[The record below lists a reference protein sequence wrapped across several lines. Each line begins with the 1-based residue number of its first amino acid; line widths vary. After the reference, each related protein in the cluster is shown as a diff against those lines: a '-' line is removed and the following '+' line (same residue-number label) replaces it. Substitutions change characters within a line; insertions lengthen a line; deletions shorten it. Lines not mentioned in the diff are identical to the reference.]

1 MWTATDGT
9 NTYNLAGVSI
19 NKQIDG
25 LDFADITVNTDIATG
40 TVLTIKFGDLQ
51 VFKGVVTKKNVI
63 GNGEYQIHLVEEAI
77 ELQNMVVQDANGNY
91 VFTESNIVL
100 NDLIDLILTNS
111 GWTRISSDTT
121 TTIPAISFTYS
132 TKLDALYRVIKDY
145 VGEHLWFGDGQLS
158 RTDTVGTGDGT
169 TTTFSAT
176 LTYTPVVAGTV
187 TVNYTIGGTAYS
199 ATDDGAGNISGTDVT
214 GTIDY
219 STGAISLTFTTAP
232 DASTSITAAY
242 QQYISKGVYFGST
255 RNAYGT
261 VEIIQ
266 QNEEESI
273 ENRDINIVIVFGN
286 KESVYGIYND
296 GLGSKTAVF
305 KYGDAKT
312 ADECAAV
319 AAKIYDILK
328 NEYKRIE
335 IITKIQPIEPGDTVT
350 IGTTDYTVYEIE
362 IDEYSMT
369 LHLNAKRITLFDV
382 FGDKLVRYSG
392 SVQVGD
398 LVTHSFP
405 GQWMLF
411 GSTVGCKY
419 TFNIDDVTLVKNYT
433 INVTLDQYRK
443 GLSYGSAT
451 TGITNASATTGI
463 TNASATT
470 GITNASA
477 TTGVTNASNTTG
489 ISVGYATGA
498 DYETYGT
505 TPVYSET
512 TIYAGNTSYWYPSWS
527 STNTHDAF
535 MLMVV
540 ASIRT
545 ASGSADWCYMYIT
558 ETAVTNNTYSFTC
571 KVNGSSSV
579 VTAVA
584 TMTNTSSTY
593 TSWSVGIEAP
603 SGFSDLIVEWLHII
617 IIGFGHA
624 PIIVTDPGHGHTVTD
639 NGHTHTVTD
648 GGHTHTVT
656 DNGHTH
662 TVTDGG
668 HSHPETDD
676 VALLAS
682 YPSNVL
688 VYVNGTQIGTI
699 AGGAATTVSY
709 DITANLINGENTIEF
724 KPDTVNGS
732 TPGSIYIS
740 PKATMIVF

>member
-169 TTTFSAT
+169 TTAFSAT

-443 GLSYGSAT
+443 GLSYGSNT
-451 TGITNASATTGI
+451 TSITNASAVTNI
-463 TNASATT
+463 TNASAL
-470 GITNASA
+470 TNI
-477 TTGVTNASNTTG
+477 TNASNTTG
-489 ISVGYATGA
+489 VYNSSASASVSTSVATGVN
-498 DYETYGT
+498 YEVYGSV
-505 TPVYSET
+505 PVYSET
-512 TIYAGNTSYWYPSWS
+512 TVSAGTTSYWSVSWTS
-527 STNTHDAF
+527 NSVHDEF
-535 MLMVV
+535 MVIAYL
-540 ASIRT
+540 SIRT
-545 ASGSADWCYMYIT
+545 ASGSPDWCYLHLE
-558 ETAVTNNTYSFTC
+558 ETLLTSTTYSVTV
-571 KVNGSSSV
+571 KVAGDSTVIAIPSIVTHSGSASAAWQLGV
-579 VTAVA
+579 
-584 TMTNTSSTY
+584 
-593 TSWSVGIEAP
+593 EAP
-603 SGFSDLIVEWLHII
+603 FSDLIVEWLAFTCV
-617 IIGFGHA
+617 GFGHKSY
-624 PIIVTDPGHGHTVTD
+624 ISTDAGHNHTV
-639 NGHTHTVTD
+639 ND

-662 TVTDGG
+662 SITDNGHTHSVTDPG